1 VKEMEKS
8 NAIDSSYSGP
18 LKDMIEG
25 TLNEMEQ
32 QKLAWDRETQCELSP
47 VKKQIDE
54 TMESID
60 KADV

>member
-1 VKEMEKS
+1 MV
-8 NAIDSSYSGP
+8 
-18 LKDMIEG
+18 EG